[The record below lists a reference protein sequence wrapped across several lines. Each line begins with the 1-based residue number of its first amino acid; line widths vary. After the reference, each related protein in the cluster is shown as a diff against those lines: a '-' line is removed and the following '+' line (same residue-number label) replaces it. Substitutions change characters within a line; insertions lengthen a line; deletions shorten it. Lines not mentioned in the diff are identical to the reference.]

1 MLSSRLFFFLSFL
14 SFPLSFT
21 HNVFYNSITS
31 FFGFPLRSLLLH
43 FLNYSCSPLYSLY
56 LSFVFNLPCNSLS
69 SFTCLCLSFVFRF
82 FYYLFSSLFSSPLC
96 FILYISCNSL
106 SFTFSFF
113 SSSLF
118 SLSYDRLIFFQ
129 CYSLV

>member
-43 FLNYSCSPLYSLY
+43 FLNYGCSPLYSLY

-69 SFTCLCLSFVFRF
+69 SFTCLYLSFVFRF
-82 FYYLFSSLFSSPLC
+82 FYYLFSSLFSFSYYC
-96 FILYISCNSL
+96 L

-118 SLSYDRLIFFQ
+118 SLSYDRLTFFQ